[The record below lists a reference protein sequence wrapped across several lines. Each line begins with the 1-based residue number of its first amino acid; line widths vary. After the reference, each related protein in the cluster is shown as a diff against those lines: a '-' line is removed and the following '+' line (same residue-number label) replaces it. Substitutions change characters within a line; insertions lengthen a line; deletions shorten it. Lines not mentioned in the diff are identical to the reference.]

1 MIPFL
6 DSDDPFPPAEL
17 ALQEPNGLLAA
28 GADLSPSRLMDAY
41 AQGIFP
47 WFGSDD
53 PLLWWSPD
61 PRMVLFVSEL
71 RMTRSLRRVIRS
83 GRFRVTMDTAFPAVI
98 AGCAAPRPG
107 QDGTWITP
115 EMNTAYCQLFELG
128 HAHSVEAWVG
138 DQLAGGLYGVG
149 LGRMFFGES
158 MFSRES
164 DASKVAFVHMVAQF
178 GRWGMPL
185 IDCQMPTS
193 HLASFGAREIPRTEF
208 LDLVEDLVARTPPP
222 RWTLDEDLSHA
233 LSTP

>member
-17 ALQEPNGLLAA
+17 ALQQPNGLLAA
-28 GADLSPSRLMDAY
+28 GADLLPSRLMDAY

-138 DQLAGGLYGVG
+138 DRLAGGLYGVA

-193 HLASFGAREIPRTEF
+193 HLASLGAREIPRTEF
-208 LDLVEDLVARTPPP
+208 LDLVQGLIPRTPPTW
-222 RWTLDEDLSHA
+222 RLDDDLADAMSR
-233 LSTP
+233 P